1 MARSK
6 KKKDDTPRIY
16 VASLSDYNDS
26 RLHGRWI
33 DATDADD
40 MREEIKAMLAESRD
54 PYAEEWAIHDHD
66 NFAGVSIGEYEDL
79 DRVAEVAELI
89 EEYGALAAGVISY
102 YGGLENLEEAKT
114 ALTDN
119 YAGSADS
126 LEDWA
131 AELLDGTGEL
141 ESLPE
146 RLRGYF
152 DYEAYARDIE
162 MSGDIFTIEVDGTV
176 HVFWNH

>member
-1 MARSK
+1 MARK
-6 KKKDDTPRIY
+6 KKDTPRIY
-16 VASLSDYNDS
+16 VASLSDYNAG

-40 MREEIKAMLAESRD
+40 IREEIQAMLAKSPD
-54 PYAEEWAIHDHD
+54 PYAEEWAIHDYE
-66 NFAGVSIGEYEDL
+66 NFAGVSLGEYEDL
-79 DRVAEVAELI
+79 DLVAEAAQLLEEHGEL
-89 EEYGALAAGVISY
+89 AGHVIGHF
-102 YGGLENLEEAKT
+102 GGLTELDEAKT
-114 ALTDN
+114 ALTEN

-146 RLRGYF
+146 HLRGYF

-162 MSGDIFTIEVDGTV
+162 LSGDIFTVEVDGTV
-176 HVFWNH
+176 HVFWSR